1 MATIISHWLK
11 VHSRLLKNYIFVKK
25 CFVISFWM
33 FRTSNIAHYSFT
45 LYYCATFNSL
55 DATIRMSNSLDP
67 DQAQHFVG
75 PDLGPN
81 FLQRLSAD
89 DKVTASGQRVR

>member
-1 MATIISHWLK
+1 ML
-11 VHSRLLKNYIFVKK
+11 RLLKNYIFVKK

-33 FRTSNIAHYSFT
+33 FRTSNIAFYSFT
-45 LYYCATFNSL
+45 LYYCVIFNSL

-75 PDLGPN
+75 PDLGLGLP
-81 FLQRLSAD
+81 RLRNL
-89 DKVTASGQRVR
+89 VNVYASSSNRNGSV